1 MSQRDPEDLEPEA
14 GPLDEHRDA
23 PEADYLDQ
31 HDELLPEYR
40 RGPSLGVEVPEADA
54 LDQAID
60 ADYDDD
66 GFTGDG
72 IDGDGFDDVDD
83 V

>member
-1 MSQRDPEDLEPEA
+1 MDERDPEEFEPGTD
-14 GPLDEHRDA
+14 GPAQHPDA

-31 HDELLPEYR
+31 HDEVLPEYTK
-40 RGPSLGVEVPEADA
+40 GPTIAADVPEADA

-66 GFTGDG
+66 PEVDQ
-72 IDGDGFDDVDD
+72 FDNPGVETFEE
-83 V
+83 